1 METDK
6 HLDKK
11 LQKIAKK
18 KAKRICSNYINVI
31 ENSESN
37 TTTRMSEEARMALSE
52 ISRPNF
58 YRPTSDLSENVNN
71 EGTSV

>member
-18 KAKRICSNYINVI
+18 RAKRICSNYIVAI
-31 ENSESN
+31 ENSEFN
-37 TTTRMSEEARMALSE
+37 TTTQMSEEARKALSE

-58 YRPTSDLSENVNN
+58 YRPTPDLSENVNHA
-71 EGTSV
+71 